1 MRFDDKLHPAG
12 LECFI
17 NSLNV
22 VNFVIDD
29 RGGMI
34 QFGPVCYPKHQTNP
48 ITVKES
54 HVRRGLK
61 QKFHAQRVAVK
72 GNRPIQIL
80 KIAEDLSAALQR
92 RSHWYS
98 IAICSVA

>member
-1 MRFDDKLHPAG
+1 MGLDDKLHAAG

-17 NSLNV
+17 NSFNV

-34 QFGPVCYPKHQTNP
+34 QFGPVRYPKHQTNP
-48 ITVKES
+48 MTVKES

-80 KIAEDLSAALQR
+80 NIDEDLSDA
-92 RSHWYS
+92 
-98 IAICSVA
+98 